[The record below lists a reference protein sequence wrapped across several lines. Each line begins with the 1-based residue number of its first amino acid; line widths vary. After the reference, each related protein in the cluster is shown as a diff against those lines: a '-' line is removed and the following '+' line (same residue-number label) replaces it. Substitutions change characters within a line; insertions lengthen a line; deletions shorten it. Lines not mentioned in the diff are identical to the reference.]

1 MSSSPHR
8 SSPLLDLCMLLW
20 GHHDT
25 SAQPMLRY
33 IAQALNSE
41 PPAIRRSLGRA
52 NSSHAIPSPQA
63 RASKKLRPTNSP
75 SCPEVGSGPSEGEG
89 QIICPRTT
97 VGSPRTTVTS
107 RTLCHV
113 LILLPLSP
121 DRNNRG
127 SRTGRWGPS
136 ARSHPRAGSL
146 GARTGAAHP
155 PYGVSFGPLR
165 QLPRSPSARSYQEPS
180 PKKAPSTRWV
190 RVFDRPLAYAV
201 PGVVPGGAV
210 IPGTSP
216 AAGSILRAAAGR

>member
-127 SRTGRWGPS
+127 SRTGRWQLRGS
-136 ARSHPRAGSL
+136 DGGRA
-146 GARTGAAHP
+146 
-155 PYGVSFGPLR
+155 
-165 QLPRSPSARSYQEPS
+165 SPIQGI
-180 PKKAPSTRWV
+180 
-190 RVFDRPLAYAV
+190 F
-201 PGVVPGGAV
+201 
-210 IPGTSP
+210 
-216 AAGSILRAAAGR
+216 RAATPTSQKPLSA